1 MASIRFENIDK
12 FFPGV
17 QALKNI
23 NLEIYSGEFFT
34 LLGPSGCGKTTLL
47 RTVAGFYKQDRG
59 HIYIED
65 MLVDDIPAHKRDTGM
80 VFQNYAVWPHMTVYE
95 NVAFGLKNRKL
106 KPFEIKK
113 KVETVLKMARL
124 TGFEHRTP
132 DQLSGGQQ
140 QRVGLARAMVI
151 EPKVLLMDEPLS
163 NLDAKLRIEM
173 REEIRDIQ
181 RQLGITTIY
190 VTHDQEEAL
199 VISDRIAVMNEGEI
213 YQVGEPWEI
222 YKNPANIFVASFVGA
237 MNFLNGKVVSKNGN
251 VGVLDFKTGK
261 LDIQLPEIL
270 NLNSEVKI
278 AVRPEDLILEP
289 KLSEMK
295 TKEDFAIIKGRIIKS
310 SFTGTLIQYF
320 VGCDDGSSLIIERH
334 KPEKDALI
342 PDGTG
347 VEVLIPKR
355 AVLLFDPDTGE
366 RI

>member
-23 NLEIYSGEFFT
+23 NLEIKSGEFFT

-59 HIYIED
+59 HIYFED
-65 MLVDDIPAHKRDTGM
+65 VLVDDIPAHKRDTGM

-106 KPFEIKK
+106 KPSEIKR
-113 KVETVLKMARL
+113 KVDTVLKMARL

-199 VISDRIAVMNEGEI
+199 VISDRIAVMNAGEI

-222 YKNPANIFVASFVGA
+222 YKNPSNIFVASFVGT
-237 MNFLNGKVVSKNGN
+237 MNFLSGKIISRNGDSVTI
-251 VGVLDFKTGK
+251 DFGIGK
-261 LDIQLPEIL
+261 LNIKVSRSLPTSGEIR
-270 NLNSEVKI
+270 I

-289 KLSEMK
+289 RASEIRPK
-295 TKEDFAIIKGRIIKS
+295 KEFSVIKGRIIKS

-320 VGCDDGSSLIIERH
+320 VECDSGKSLIIERH

-342 PDGTG
+342 QDGTS
-347 VEVLIPKR
+347 VEVLIPKK
-355 AVLLFDPDTGE
+355 AVFLFDQETGK
-366 RI
+366 RV